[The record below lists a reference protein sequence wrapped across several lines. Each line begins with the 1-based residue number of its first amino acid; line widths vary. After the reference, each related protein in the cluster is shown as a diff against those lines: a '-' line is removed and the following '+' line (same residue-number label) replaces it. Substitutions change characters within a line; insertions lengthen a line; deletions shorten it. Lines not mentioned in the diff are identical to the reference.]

1 MARES
6 VDLEALTRIDAN
18 ELIESLNQE
27 NSQLRLENTAQ
38 KSVINRLIK
47 TIQELDSEVDE
58 DDAE

>member
-18 ELIESLNQE
+18 ELIEALNQE

>member
-47 TIQELDSEVDE
+47 TIRELDSEVDE

>member
-18 ELIESLNQE
+18 ELIEALNQE

-38 KSVINRLIK
+38 KTVINRLIK
-47 TIQELDSEVDE
+47 AVQELDGQIDE